1 MGVRT
6 ERYLK
11 IVLTVIAM
19 ELLWLGVK
27 DLAPPVQAQAGQV
40 APVRVVITGVDMRP
54 ADGFLPVAVAGGYR
68 EVPAGSRPVLE
79 PLQVRISGSVPIEA
93 RAALKIEADRPLK
106 IEADRPL
113 RVESVPYTPG
123 VRPGE

>member
-1 MGVRT
+1 MCMRAD
-6 ERYLK
+6 RYLK
-11 IVLTVIAM
+11 VVLTVIAV

-27 DLAPPVQAQAGQV
+27 DLGPPVLAQAGQA
-40 APVRVVITGVDMRP
+40 APMRVVVVGVDMRP
-54 ADGFLPVAVAGGYR
+54 ADGILPVAVAGSYR
-68 EVPAGSRPVLE
+68 QIPEAARAMLE
-79 PLQVRISGSVPIEA
+79 PLQVRVSGPVVIES
-93 RAALKIEADRPLK
+93 RGVLKIEADRPLK